1 MEVGSVMSRSFG
13 YSRVSTSDQDY
24 ELQVQALIKWGV
36 DERDIYAEK
45 VSGSKR
51 NRDALEIV
59 LNQLRPGDKLVV
71 WRLDR
76 LARSQRHLL
85 ELSDLINDKG
95 AELVSIMDNIDTSTA
110 TGKLLFSMLGA
121 LAEFEK
127 NLLIERTKAGQAVA
141 RENGKKFGR
150 PKKLTTALARQIQ
163 LAHDDPNTTMMDT
176 CRHLSIS
183 KSTYYN
189 ALKAAV

>member
-1 MEVGSVMSRSFG
+1 MSRLFG
-13 YSRVSTSDQDY
+13 YSRVSTSDQDWS
-24 ELQVQALIKWGV
+24 LQKEALLKHGC
-36 DERDIYAEK
+36 DERDIFCEK
-45 VSGSKR
+45 ASGTNVDRIELNKV
-51 NRDALEIV
+51 LE
-59 LNQLRPGDKLVV
+59 LLRSGDKLVV

-76 LARSQRHLL
+76 LCRSQMQLL
-85 ELSDLINDKG
+85 KVSEQIEAKG

-141 RENGKKFGR
+141 RENGKTFGR

-163 LAHDDPNTTMMDT
+163 IAHDDPSTTMMDT
-176 CRHLSIS
+176 CRHLNIS